1 MKNPFKYLKQDM
13 GKHDKKYKK
22 LVMKTYFIVIR
33 LMFTGGFPFLVK
45 GLWFGLTGNKKRQN
59 QEFTFGSK
67 VWGNKVIQYTES
79 KLHYSNKIEVPE
91 NGHMVFINHVNELDF
106 PFDCCVVNKP
116 FLANQAIKA
125 SIFAYWWMKSMGS
138 QVFDTSHQRTIAT
151 SVRNLVAGL
160 KDYSYIVYPEG
171 HNSYSEEI
179 KPLKKGMIKVAFD
192 NKIPVYIVLK
202 SGIKGLQHEPKGHTI
217 GYRSGGVIQPDGYS
231 NWEEFKDAIHEVMA
245 KEKKVL
251 DEEIQSGSTTSSTP
265 V

>member
-13 GKHDKKYKK
+13 GGHGKGYKT
-22 LVMKTYFIVIR
+22 LVMKTYFIVFR
-33 LMFTGGFPFLVK
+33 LMFTGGLPFLVK
-45 GLWFGLTGNKKRQN
+45 GLWFGITGNKRRQN
-59 QEFTFGSK
+59 QEFTHGSK

-79 KLHYSNKIEVPE
+79 KLHYSNEIQIPE
-91 NGHMVFINHVNELDF
+91 TGHMVFLNHVNELDF

-171 HNSYSEEI
+171 HNSYSEDI

-192 NKIPVYIVLK
+192 NKIPVYIILK
-202 SGIKGLQHEPKGHTI
+202 SGIKSLQHKQKGNTI
-217 GYRSGGVIQPDGYS
+217 GYRSAGVVKPEDYKT
-231 NWEEFKDAIHEVMA
+231 WEEFRDTIHDLMA
-245 KEKKVL
+245 KEKKIL
-251 DEEIQSGSTTSSTP
+251 DTEIHSGSLSNSTP